1 MHVLA
6 QFMNKYLFQLG
17 KNPLLSLA
25 ELQSVLPEDTQ
36 FLSLDK
42 DQLLVE
48 TELTDPQGL
57 LDKLG
62 GTIKIAEVYQTE
74 VRAQELPDLISTK
87 ALELFRDRQD
97 KVRYALTVQ
106 NLSGQS
112 NNIVKNVLL
121 KTKKTL
127 KAADLSSRFINNNF
141 QNPTTALLK
150 GENILGKGAE
160 FIATETKSG
169 WIIGRTVAL
178 QDIDSYSDRDYNRPE
193 RDPRLGMLPPK
204 LAQIMI
210 NLAGRDLSQ
219 GVVYDPFCGLGT
231 VLMEAGLMGYNSVGS
246 DIAQENT
253 QKCYKNLE
261 WAFLKYN
268 LASKFRVFN
277 KDAVRV
283 TRSDIHEPI
292 SAVVSETFLGP
303 PMSVNPPINKIE
315 SVLSQVAYTM
325 TEFLQNMST
334 LLPSG
339 TPLVLTFLA
348 YQDPHHSNSY
358 LTLDSVL
365 SNLDELGFE
374 QAEILPLELTEDL
387 GITGVDHQQIIY
399 RRPDQVVARAIVKLV
414 KI

>member
-1 MHVLA
+1 
-6 QFMNKYLFQLG
+6 MNKYLFQLG

-48 TELTDPQGL
+48 TELTDAKGL

-62 GTIKIAEVYQTE
+62 GTIKIAEIYQTE
-74 VRAQELPDLISTK
+74 VRAQELPDLISAK

-112 NNIVKNVLL
+112 NNIIKNVLL

-127 KAADLSSRFINNNF
+127 KSAKLSSRFINNNF

-160 FIATETKSG
+160 FLAIETKSG
-169 WIIGRTVAL
+169 WLIGRTIAL
-178 QDIDSYSDRDYNRPE
+178 QNIDAYSDRDYNRPE

-204 LAQIMI
+204 LAQILI

-246 DIAQENT
+246 DLIQENV

-261 WAFLKYN
+261 WIFLKQN
-268 LASKFRVFN
+268 LSSKFRVFN

-283 TRSDIHEPI
+283 TKSDIHEPI
-292 SAVVSETFLGP
+292 AAVVSETFLGP
-303 PMSVNPPINKIE
+303 PMSVNPPLTKIE

-325 TEFLQNMST
+325 NEFLQNIST

-339 TPLVLTFLA
+339 TPIVLTLLA
-348 YQDPHHSNSY
+348 YQHPRQPDHY

-365 SNLDELGFE
+365 AQLDEYGFE
-374 QAEILPLELTEDL
+374 QAELLPIELTEDL

-399 RRPDQVVARAIVKLV
+399 RRPDQVVARAIVKLI